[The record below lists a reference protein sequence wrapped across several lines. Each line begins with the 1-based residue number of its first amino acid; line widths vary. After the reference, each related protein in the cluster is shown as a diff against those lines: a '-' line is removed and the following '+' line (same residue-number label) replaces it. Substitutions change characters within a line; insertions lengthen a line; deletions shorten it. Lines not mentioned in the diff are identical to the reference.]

1 MGEKQRNIPVRKQI
15 ASINTDYVRSIERQE
30 NRNKAKKVRLARR
43 LVLFTILSFAL
54 VGLLIS
60 TLLNS
65 KSAYEEKQLQKE
77 QVAQQLEQVKEEQEM
92 LEVQISKLND
102 DEYIGKLLRKQYF
115 LSEEGEIIFTLP
127 GKEKNNF
134 KKMKAKE

>member
-1 MGEKQRNIPVRKQI
+1 MGEKQRNIPARKQI

-30 NRNKAKKVRLARR
+30 NRIKAKKVRLARR
-43 LVLFTILSFAL
+43 LVLFSILSFAL

-60 TLLNS
+60 TLLSS

-77 QVAQQLEQVKEEQEM
+77 QVAQELEQVKEEQEI

-127 GKEKNNF
+127 GKEEK
-134 KKMKAKE
+134 

>member
-1 MGEKQRNIPVRKQI
+1 MGEKQRNIPARKQI

-30 NRNKAKKVRLARR
+30 SRNKAKKVRLARR
-43 LVLFTILSFAL
+43 LVFFTIMSVAL
-54 VGLLIS
+54 VGFLVS

-77 QVAQQLEQVKEEQEM
+77 QVAQELEQVKEEQEM
-92 LEVQISKLND
+92 LKVQISKLND

-127 GKEKNNF
+127 GKEEK
-134 KKMKAKE
+134 

>member
-1 MGEKQRNIPVRKQI
+1 MGEKQRNVPVKKQI
-15 ASINTDYVRSIERQE
+15 ASINTDYVRSIERKE

-43 LVLFTILSFAL
+43 LLLFSIMSVAV

-60 TLLNS
+60 TLLSS
-65 KSAYEEKQLQKE
+65 KSAYEVKQVQKE
-77 QVAQQLEQVKEEQEM
+77 QVAQELEQVKEEQEI
-92 LEVQISKLND
+92 LKVQISKLND

-127 GKEKNNF
+127 GNDEK
-134 KKMKAKE
+134 